1 MPENKITYA
10 EYTEQLKASTGH
22 PDIVAPD
29 ILRVDLETV
38 PVEKKCLVKIMQ
50 DDERARRQTWQGMR
64 HF

>member
-50 DDERARRQTWQGMR
+50 DDERARRQARGIR
-64 HF
+64 

>member
-29 ILRVDLETV
+29 LLRVDLETV

-50 DDERARRQTWQGMR
+50 DDERARRQAWQGR
-64 HF
+64 RPF

>member
-1 MPENKITYA
+1 MEKITYA
-10 EYTEQLKASTGH
+10 EYTEQLKAKTGH

-38 PVEKKCLVKIMQ
+38 PDGKKGLVKIMQ
-50 DDERARRQTWQGMR
+50 DDERARRQTWQGRR

>member
-1 MPENKITYA
+1 MEKITYA

>member
-10 EYTEQLKASTGH
+10 EYTEQLKATFGH
-22 PDIVAPD
+22 PERLAPD
-29 ILRVDLETV
+29 ILRVDIETV